1 MSLYKKDVVEMH
13 QNVNTL
19 AKNKYVT
26 AALNKAVMENNF
38 MKYPDFKGFDELRE
52 LILEDLDLEGQE
64 IIITAGA
71 TPGIEV
77 TFRTL
82 IEEPFHEVM
91 TADPGYLTIDD
102 MARKFGVVN
111 SVSIWD
117 KPYKLTPELIV
128 DNIHDDTKFLVLIDP
143 VNPSGAH
150 YTKEEL
156 TRIAVLAEL
165 YDFIVIHDV
174 TYAGFDEDH
183 FSIAKLIPD
192 RTVTLYS
199 MSKVF
204 GMAGMRIGALVT
216 NKEMMDKIWPN
227 VIDMLGVN
235 AIGQEAA
242 IAALKHKDKYIDEV
256 KRRTRYSHKILC
268 EKLEEI
274 PGIKVIN
281 KEHNRASMM
290 IVDIS
295 ETGIDP
301 DELDEQ
307 LKQRNIYVRAGPF
320 TSKYNGH
327 KYIRVSFSVE
337 ITTVYEFVE
346 NFKEVVNMMRTMLI
360 PKPLYATKTM

>member
-26 AALNKAVMENNF
+26 AALIKAVQENNF

-52 LILEDLDLEGQE
+52 LILEDLGLEGQE

-71 TPGIEV
+71 TPALEV

-82 IEEPFHEVM
+82 IKEPYYEVM

-102 MARKFGVVN
+102 MARKFGVIN

-117 KPYKLTPELIV
+117 KPYKLTPELIEE
-128 DNIHDDTKFLVLIDP
+128 NIHDDTKFLVLIDP

-150 YTKEEL
+150 YSKKEL
-156 TRIAVLAEL
+156 TDIALLAKK

-183 FSIAKLIPD
+183 YSIAELIPE
-192 RTVTLYS
+192 RTVTIYS

-204 GMAGMRIGALVT
+204 GMAGFRIGALVT
-216 NKEMMDKIWPN
+216 NKKFMDEIWPN
-227 VIDMLGVN
+227 VIDNLGVN

-242 IAALKHKDKYIDEV
+242 IAALKHKDEFIGEV
-256 KRRTRYSHKILC
+256 KRRTRYSHKILT
-268 EKLEEI
+268 EKLNEI
-274 PGIKVIN
+274 EGVTVIN
-281 KEHNRASMM
+281 PDHNRASMM
-290 IVDIS
+290 IVDI
-295 ETGIDP
+295 EGTGIDP
-301 DELDEQ
+301 DELDEE
-307 LKQRNIYVRAGPF
+307 LKTRDVYVRAGPF
-320 TSKYNGH
+320 TSKYNGK
-327 KYIRVSFSVE
+327 KYVRVSFSVE
-337 ITTVYEFVE
+337 LTTIYEFVE
-346 NFKEVVNMMRTMLI
+346 NFKIVVERMRR
-360 PKPLYATKTM
+360 